1 MNNFSMMLIGIIPMI
16 ICLVLW
22 IMLIYALFLG
32 IKALKIYIN
41 KIFNKICF
49 SCFIMTYYIA

>member
-16 ICLVLW
+16 ICLILW

-41 KIFNKICF
+41 KNI
-49 SCFIMTYYIA
+49 